1 MSLTISADNVDQ
13 HVGEEIGVTDWFEID
28 QQRVAD
34 FADAT
39 LDHQFIHLDP
49 ERAAAETPFGGTI
62 VHGFLTLS
70 LLPYFMN
77 QGCGIEIPGSKMLI
91 NYGLDK
97 VRFLQPV
104 AVGKRVRGRSVL
116 ASAQEKKPGQ
126 FLFQIDFTVEIE
138 GEERPALIA
147 QWLAM
152 VLL

>member
-1 MSLTISADNVDQ
+1 MSLIISEDHLDQ
-13 HVGEEIGVTDWFEID
+13 HVGEEIGVTEWFEID

-39 LDHQFIHLDP
+39 LDHQFIHLDA

-70 LLPYFMN
+70 LLPYLMN
-77 QGCGIEIPGSKMLI
+77 RGCGIEMADSAMLI

-104 AVGKRVRGRSVL
+104 KVGKRVRGRSKL
-116 ASAQEKKPGQ
+116 ASAEQKKPGQ
-126 FLFQIDFTVEIE
+126 FLFRVDFTVEIE

-147 QWLAM
+147 EWLAM
-152 VLL
+152 IIK